1 VVTKEDEG
9 KKSAAEFDDKVLYVI
24 RQ

>member
-9 KKSAAEFDDKVLYVI
+9 KKSAAEFDDKVLHVI